1 MRKIKEFLRPW
12 FTQGAAIGILLL
24 ILAFQPMMDLD
35 YLIYPYLNQFGLPR
49 PSTIVRYLL
58 IPALIVRCF
67 YNKNKNRRK
76 TLILGGLYIVVFVVY
91 FLIHVQVTRNAAALL
106 RLPSNFQ
113 FSLFGELV
121 YCLTLIIPL
130 GLIAAFTTLQV
141 NEKLLK
147 QITAILSATISFP
160 ILISDLFVFG
170 QSTYLGNTAASF
182 FSWFTGIYE
191 TVEPRR
197 LACKYDWNSLVHAA
211 AVIVLFLFSEQGT
224 KGKNFLGNA
233 DRRSELVHVDFVDAG
248 GVAGL
253 IFDPDHLCRT
263 LPL

>member
-1 MRKIKEFLRPW
+1 MIF
-12 FTQGAAIGILLL
+12 A
-24 ILAFQPMMDLD
+24 
-35 YLIYPYLNQFGLPR
+35 
-49 PSTIVRYLL
+49 
-58 IPALIVRCF
+58 
-67 YNKNKNRRK
+67 
-76 TLILGGLYIVVFVVY
+76 VY
-91 FLIHVQVTRNAAALL
+91 FLVHVQVTRNAAALL
-106 RLPSNFQ
+106 RLTSNFQ

-121 YCLTLIIPL
+121 YCLTLIIPF

-197 LACKYDWNSLVHAA
+197 LACKF
-211 AVIVLFLFSEQGT
+211 FL
-224 KGKNFLGNA
+224 
-233 DRRSELVHVDFVDAG
+233 
-248 GVAGL
+248 
-253 IFDPDHLCRT
+253 
-263 LPL
+263 